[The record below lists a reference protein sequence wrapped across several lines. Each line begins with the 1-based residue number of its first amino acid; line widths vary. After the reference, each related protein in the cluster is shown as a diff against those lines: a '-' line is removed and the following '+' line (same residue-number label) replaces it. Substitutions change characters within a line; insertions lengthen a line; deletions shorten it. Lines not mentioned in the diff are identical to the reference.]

1 MGAMKFGKLETLEGF
16 PDGGFALPG
25 DAAVT
30 GRVLSGAGRPWNVR
44 CGGTMWTVRAWR
56 GSVFQ
61 GVPQRAWPE
70 AYGRA
75 FGTIEFNATHYR
87 IHPADRMAEWAA
99 GMPEHFR
106 FCAKFPQI
114 ITHFRRFA
122 NCEGPTADF
131 IDGLVALGERR
142 GPSFIQLPPNYAPNK
157 GQALLDYLAQWP
169 RELEVAVEFRH
180 PDWFAGGAEAERV
193 WEGLEALGVGAVI
206 SDTAGRRDAVH
217 MRVTAPFVLIRWGG
231 YDGHPTD
238 QIRLQSWIDRLGTW
252 FDRGLREAHF
262 LVHQPDS
269 VTTPETCAAF
279 ADRVEAASGTRP
291 VAPSVLPFG

>member
-1 MGAMKFGKLETLEGF
+1 MKFGKLESLEGF
-16 PDGGFALPG
+16 PAAGFDLPP
-25 DAAVT
+25 DAEVT
-30 GRVLSGAGRPWNVR
+30 GRVLSGAGRPVDVR

-56 GSVFQ
+56 G
-61 GVPQRAWPE
+61 GVYGGLPQRAWPE

-131 IDGLVALGERR
+131 IDGLLALGERR
-142 GPSFIQLPPNYAPNK
+142 GPSFVQLPPHFTPAK
-157 GQALLDYLAQWP
+157 GQSLLTYLAQWP
-169 RELEVAVEFRH
+169 RELRVAVEFRH
-180 PDWFAGGAEAERV
+180 PAWFEGGPEAERV
-193 WEGLEALGVGAVI
+193 WAGLEALGVGAVI

-231 YDGHPTD
+231 YEGHPTD
-238 QIRLQSWIDRLGTW
+238 QTRMADWADRLSTW
-252 FDRGLREAHF
+252 FAKGLEEAHF

-269 VTTPETCAAF
+269 VHTPATCSAF
-279 ADRVEAASGTRP
+279 ADLIEAQTGVRP
-291 VAPSVLPFG
+291 AAPSLLF